1 MNKCFKTLEFNK
13 ILEQVKFFCSSSL
26 GEKLVNEMT
35 PFDSYEDI
43 IDKQDETE
51 QARYC
56 FEFVS
61 KDPFDRI
68 DDVEVILKKIAIGGL
83 IQSEDAFS
91 LLSIIFWKSF
101 FTSKKV
107 SIYSFETVKESNIKS
122 V

>member
-13 ILEQVKFFCSSSL
+13 ILERVMFFCSSSL

-91 LLSIIFWKSF
+91 LLSIIRATDTTKQY
-101 FTSKKV
+101 
-107 SIYSFETVKESNIKS
+107 I
-122 V
+122 